1 MFKFLSFNS
10 ISFNR
15 QSVIFARLFMIQTK
29 TLYISYDGMT
39 DPLGQSQV
47 IPYLSGLAQNGY
59 DITLLSTEKK
69 DKLIQ
74 NGDMIAKLLKE
85 KGIKWEHI
93 LFTKNPPLLSK
104 FYDLEK
110 LKAKALKLH
119 KQNNYKLVHCRSY
132 VAAEAG
138 LRLKQRF
145 NIKFLFD
152 MRGFWVDERVDG
164 GLWNLNNPAYKR
176 LYNWYKKK
184 EAAFISNA
192 DAIVSLTHAGK
203 KEMLNWKSYS
213 GQQIDV
219 IPCSA
224 DFDLFSLT
232 NDDQKNAAREKTGI
246 AKDALVVSYLGSI
259 GTWYMIDE
267 MLRFFK
273 LLKQKN
279 DNAKFLFISNGEHE
293 LIKLK
298 ALQIGINHND
308 LVLTSGSR
316 KEVPFLSKAADVSLS
331 FIKPCYSKISS
342 SPTKLG
348 ELLAMGI
355 PVICN
360 SGVGDVKQIVES
372 THGGLM
378 FDNFDDA
385 SFENIIQQLSKV
397 INLSPEEIR
406 NNAFQIYDLHKSQK
420 QYLSIYKRLLP

>member
-1 MFKFLSFNS
+1 M
-10 ISFNR
+10 
-15 QSVIFARLFMIQTK
+15 VATK

-59 DITLLSTEKK
+59 DITLLSTEKQ
-69 DKLIQ
+69 DKLNE
-74 NGDMIAKLLKE
+74 NGELISKLLKE
-85 KGIKWEHI
+85 KGIKWEYI
-93 LFTKNPPLLSK
+93 LFTKNPPFVSK

-110 LKAKALKLH
+110 LKAKAARLH
-119 KQNNYKLVHCRSY
+119 NQNNYSLVHCRSY

-138 LRLKQRF
+138 LRLKQKY
-145 NIKFLFD
+145 NVKFLFD

-164 GLWNLNNPAYKR
+164 GLWDLRNPVYKK

-203 KEMLNWKSYS
+203 KEMLTWKSYL
-213 GQQIDV
+213 GQSIDV

-232 NDDQKNAAREKTGI
+232 DEQQKLEARQQLNIPG
-246 AKDALVVSYLGSI
+246 DALVVSYLGSI

-273 LLKQKN
+273 LLKEK
-279 DNAKFLFISNGEHE
+279 DAGAKFLFISNGEHD
-293 LIKLK
+293 LIKAK
-298 ALQIGINHND
+298 ATQNRIDHAD

-372 THGGLM
+372 THGGWV
-378 FDNFDDA
+378 FDNFDD
-385 SFENIIQQLSKV
+385 STFHDIISRLSS
-397 INLSPEEIR
+397 IISLSPSSIR
-406 NNAFQIYDLHKSQK
+406 NSAFQIYDLKKSQQ
-420 QYLSIYKRLLP
+420 QYLSIYKRLLPS